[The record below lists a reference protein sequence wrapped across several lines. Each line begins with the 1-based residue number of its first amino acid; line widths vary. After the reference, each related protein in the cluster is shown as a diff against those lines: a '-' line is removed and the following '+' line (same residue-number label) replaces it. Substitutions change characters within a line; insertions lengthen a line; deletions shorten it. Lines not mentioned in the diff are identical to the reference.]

1 MSRLHSRSN
10 EGAIGWF
17 GHDFWIHHITFV
29 IRPKLPKVP
38 NAHSYMGA
46 IGLFGFDFKM
56 CRSHSRSNVGA
67 IGPFYLVLIKAV
79 LYQFLSIILYIS
91 LFSLKMNHCLDYEA
105 NK

>member
-1 MSRLHSRSN
+1 LIQACQKQTHNAAMFILR
-10 EGAIGWF
+10 GF
-17 GHDFWIHHITFV
+17 KTQKV